1 MRRFTKVNTYVTL
14 LNNNFQIMSN
24 SGVTTESGGRQNMF
38 PSETRPY
45 IDETVS
51 YEGYPQNAEK
61 VNGRWAMIGFVA
73 LVGAYITTGQIIPGW
88 F

>member
-1 MRRFTKVNTYVTL
+1 MLLLVKLFLVGSNDKPFNYNYRIWWKTKYVSCGNT
-14 LNNNFQIMSN
+14 S
-24 SGVTTESGGRQNMF
+24 
-38 PSETRPY
+38 Y

-61 VNGRWAMIGFVA
+61 VNGRWAMIGFIA
-73 LVGAYITTGQIIPGW
+73 LIGAYITTGQVIPGI

>member
-1 MRRFTKVNTYVTL
+1 MTVT
-14 LNNNFQIMSN
+14 I
-24 SGVTTESGGRQNMF
+24 ESGGRQNIYSVE
-38 PSETRPY
+38 PRPY
-45 IDETVS
+45 IDESVS

-73 LVGAYITTGQIIPGW
+73 LIGAYATTGQIIPGV